1 MRLLFT
7 QQKIIIIF
15 NLEKQ
20 QGAQRNKKL
29 ILGDKEITDQTLFTK
44 LFLKKTNKKSGRN

>member
-1 MRLLFT
+1 MRLLLT

-29 ILGDKEITDQTLFTK
+29 ILGDKEITDQTLFYKT
-44 LFLKKTNKKSGRN
+44 LFKKDKQKKR

>member
-1 MRLLFT
+1 MRLLLT

-44 LFLKKTNKKSGRN
+44 LFVFKKDKQKKR